1 MRYELGPARISFED
15 LRSVIGLLRRHAGG
29 EPSLVADGA
38 GPGRRIVRDLD
49 DLLWLPDS
57 VRRDLYF
64 ESADGSMDI
73 LLNRRFAFADAH
85 RNAALAR
92 EITALFRSRR
102 SYNLALFTKTNWLMG
117 LAGPASGAAFVAIFS
132 LFTDYSYS
140 RRDVLLL
147 VIFAVVIGVANF
159 YSSVK
164 RHGAHVVIDYGEPAM
179 ATEPLGADVQ
189 DDGNVVT
196 SRAAA
201 RRIAEQVLARVN
213 TRAEPLALFPE
224 HDCPD
229 LGWAWVYGYTTV
241 RWLETGDPD
250 AVPPP
255 GGGPIVVVKDT
266 ADTWMLSGARDYN
279 KQLAE
284 YAERHGYQHTVRY
297 G

>member
-1 MRYELGPARISFED
+1 M
-15 LRSVIGLLRRHAGG
+15 VGLLRRHGG
-29 EPSLVADGA
+29 GDPSLVAGGA
-38 GPGRRIVRDLD
+38 GLGRTIVRDLD
-49 DLLWLPDS
+49 VLLSLPDF

-85 RNAALAR
+85 RNATLAR

-102 SYNLALFTKTNWLMG
+102 SYNLALFTGTNWLMG
-117 LAGPASGAAFVAIFS
+117 LVGPAVGVAVAAIGS
-132 LFTDYSYS
+132 LFTGYTYSQ
-140 RRDVLLL
+140 RDVLLF
-147 VIFAVVIGVANF
+147 VIFAIVTGVANF

-164 RHGAHVVIDYGEPAM
+164 RHGARVAIDYGEPAM
-179 ATEPLGADVQ
+179 TTESLDDNAQ
-189 DDGNVVT
+189 DDGSGNLVT

-201 RRIAEQVLARVN
+201 RRIAEGVLAQVN

-241 RWLETGDPD
+241 RWLRTGDPD

-266 ADTWMLSGARDYN
+266 ADAWMLSGARDYN
-279 KQLAE
+279 KQLIE
-284 YAERHGYQHTVRY
+284 YAERHGYQHTVPYR
-297 G
+297 